1 MRRIQKW
8 IWMSA
13 LFFLTVMFPGNTAE
27 ATEVADGI
35 QNEDITVVADLNLLF
50 EKDGSYSM
58 NEFTVQNHS
67 LVPITITGVQVT
79 TYQDWELVS
88 ETSNILV
95 DTKKLAFAL
104 NGRQL
109 YVGENAVSL
118 TVPEQEDEVWDVKI
132 KRGAWTQDMSLE
144 QAFHFRFIWEYGTK
158 EFELHLD
165 GNGSSNATSTLT
177 VQNGETVTL
186 PTPSRVG
193 YEFAGW
199 KDDNGN
205 LFQGEYTMP
214 IGDTTLTAYWK
225 EIIAYAIYSA
235 DDKSLRFVQSADVIK
250 AGDTYGARKVTSV
263 YTGFDKKE
271 YAKEGD
277 VPWYADG
284 TNLKVTKVY
293 VEDEIK
299 PISMQLWFYEFE
311 NCSYFDVTKVNT
323 SNVTSLSESFRY
335 AGYDVTGSFKIVGLN
350 NWNVSK
356 VTDFSY
362 MFDAAA
368 IYATSFNIGNLGSWN
383 VSKAT
388 TLTRMF
394 SSSGMRA
401 STYRIGDLSGWNTAN
416 VVYMGVM
423 FKNAGEKASWSL
435 NCSKWNVKKVKVHDM
450 FNEGVEDKVT
460 APKWVS

>member
-1 MRRIQKW
+1 MRRITKVFLL
-8 IWMSA
+8 
-13 LFFLTVMFPGNTAE
+13 LFFIGVCFASKGVDAKASTSL
-27 ATEVADGI
+27 
-35 QNEDITVVADLNLLF
+35 QNVSVTIPTDLEIVF
-50 EKDGSYSM
+50 EEDGSTSIS
-58 NEFTVQNHS
+58 EFSLLNNS
-67 LVPITITGVQVT
+67 LVPIEIQNIVMTEYNGWKLVQEE
-79 TYQDWELVS
+79 YE
-88 ETSNILV
+88 ILV
-95 DTKKLAFAL
+95 DRKEISL
-104 NGRQL
+104 QL
-109 YVGENAVSL
+109 EGTTLQAGDNAVKIPVSYEGEH
-118 TVPEQEDEVWDVKI
+118 TFQVKT
-132 KRGAWTQDMSLE
+132 KRGAWTKYTAAEKALDVEFLYEIGTREFTLSLN
-144 QAFHFRFIWEYGTK
+144 
-158 EFELHLD
+158 
-165 GNGSSNATSTLT
+165 GNGGVANAQ
-177 VQNGETVTL
+177 VVAENGAQVSL
-186 PTPSRVG
+186 PAPTRAG

-199 KDDNGN
+199 EDANGEVYTDT
-205 LFQGEYTMP
+205 FTMP
-214 IGDTTLTAYWK
+214 IGDTTLTAIWK

-235 DDKSLRFVQSADVIK
+235 DDKSFRFVQSADVIK
-250 AGDTYGARKVTSV
+250 AGDTYGERKVTSV

-293 VEDEIK
+293 VEDEIN

-335 AGYDVTGSFKIVGLN
+335 AGYEVTGKFQIVGLN

-362 MFDAAA
+362 MFDGAA
-368 IYATSFNIGNLGSWN
+368 IYATSFNIGNLGDWN

-423 FKNAGEKASWSL
+423 FKNAGEKATWSL
-435 NCSKWNVKKVKVHDM
+435 NCSKWNVKKVKIYDM
-450 FNEGVEDKVT
+450 FNSGVEDKVT